1 MLELVPN
8 DPNVRAIATAMLG
21 PLRDSLRTRGVYAIF
36 PSREKQDRELSGKLL
51 GPHND
56 NICQQLNVMCC
67 KCSAPLTSAFEAS
80 KKRLHQTWRTAG
92 RAAAAS
98 LCKRESAPLIAG
110 AR

>member
-1 MLELVPN
+1 MLDLVPN

-36 PSREKQDRELSGKLL
+36 PSREKQQRELSGKLL

-67 KCSAPLTSAFEAS
+67 KCSRSLGVCFRSLKE
-80 KKRLHQTWRTAG
+80 
-92 RAAAAS
+92 AAAPD
-98 LCKRESAPLIAG
+98 LEDCGPRCGGFTL
-110 AR
+110 